1 MGAVHAK
8 YINGNLAY
16 WETHRERLVSA
27 EGPDAFQYVNDFVR
41 SPLIAADNPLGFTT
55 TLVEAGAGES
65 TITKPD
71 GIGGHLLLT
80 TDANEDDGIEIQL
93 AGEAFELTSEQSA
106 VYFGIRFQASEATQN
121 DLLMGLCITDSTLLG
136 GMSDGVYFEKLDG
149 GTGTSFTVEKNAT
162 ETQADS
168 LAVFAANTWTIWEFY
183 WTGTVLH
190 AYINGTLVATPA
202 LTNLPDDEFLTPSVQ
217 VLAGSAA
224 INTLTIDWIRA
235 IQIGR

>member
-1 MGAVHAK
+1 MTLHAK
-8 YINGNLAY
+8 YIAGNLAY
-16 WETHRERLVSA
+16 WDTHRQRLV
-27 EGPDAFQYVNDFVR
+27 DAIGADVVKFTDDFVH
-41 SPLIAADNPLGFTT
+41 SPLAAADAPVGWTV

-71 GIGGHLLLT
+71 GIGGTLLIT
-80 TDANEDDGIEIQL
+80 TDANEDDGIEMQL
-93 AGEAFELTSEQSA
+93 VGESFELTAEQSA

-121 DLLMGLCITDSTLLG
+121 DILAGLCITDSTLLG

-162 ETQADS
+162 ETQADA
-168 LAVFAANTWTIWEFY
+168 LAVFAAATWTIWEFY
-183 WTGTVLH
+183 WDGAILK
-190 AYINGTLVATPA
+190 AYINGVLVATPV
-202 LTNLPDDEFLTPSVQ
+202 LTNLPDDEFLTPSIQ